1 MTRACNGRLW
11 LMAIVVLLA
20 AGPTGALAQAPAPG
34 GHHDAVTESTAGQ
47 QQNPA
52 APARPPMMKN
62 MAAADQRLLD
72 LVVKMNM
79 ATGEEKVAAMAAVV
93 NELVVQR
100 RQMQE
105 QMRMQGDMMEAMM
118 SRMSAMHGAG
128 GMMKKTPEPVP
139 DANPTDHADHHPQ
152 K

>member
-1 MTRACNGRLW
+1 
-11 LMAIVVLLA
+11 
-20 AGPTGALAQAPAPG
+20 
-34 GHHDAVTESTAGQ
+34 
-47 QQNPA
+47 
-52 APARPPMMKN
+52 MKN
-62 MAAADQRLLD
+62 MAAADQRLSD
-72 LVVKMNM
+72 LVAKMNR

-105 QMRMQGDMMEAMM
+105 QMRMQGDKMEEMM

-139 DANPTDHADHHPQ
+139 DANQTDHADHHPQ